1 MANKRKK
8 FLPDNVIELM
18 FGVGASIVI
27 IGALLKITHQDF
39 GPITGNTMLTLGL
52 ITEAI
57 IFAISGV
64 QGYMTG
70 DSSVEDAGLQTI
82 EAETQSLQQAVDQ
95 TAVSYT
101 HLTLPTKA

>member
-1 MANKRKK
+1 
-8 FLPDNVIELM
+8 M

-27 IGALLKITHQDF
+27 IGALLKIHSSRF
-39 GPITGNTMLTLGL
+39 WIISGNTMLTMQVL

-70 DSSVEDAGLQTI
+70 DSSVEDRRAFKQLKLKLNHYNKQLI
-82 EAETQSLQQAVDQ
+82 KQ
-95 TAVSYT
+95 
-101 HLTLPTKA
+101 